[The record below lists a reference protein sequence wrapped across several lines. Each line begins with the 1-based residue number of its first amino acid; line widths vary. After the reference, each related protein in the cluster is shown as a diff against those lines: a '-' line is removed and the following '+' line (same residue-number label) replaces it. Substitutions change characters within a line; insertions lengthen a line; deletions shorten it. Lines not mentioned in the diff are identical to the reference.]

1 MRAARGWAG
10 FVVLAALATS
20 ARASA
25 QAPAASGEGAKSKF
39 FPLPMYTTV
48 PNEGST
54 YGIMPVVLRVGPDGN
69 VRWILAPSVSW
80 NRSAGVN
87 GTFRYYRYYGAD
99 LWWSIVAAASTKVN
113 RTLWLEYWALPE

>member
-1 MRAARGWAG
+1 MPRARGWAG
-10 FVVLAALATS
+10 VVVLAALAKVSPVAAEAPATAPPA
-20 ARASA
+20 AR
-25 QAPAASGEGAKSKF
+25 APAAKPKLAF

-54 YGIMPVVLRVGPDGN
+54 YGVMPVLLRTDTTER

-87 GTFRYYRYYGAD
+87 GTFRYYNYP
-99 LWWSIVAAASTKVN
+99 S
-113 RTLWLEYWALPE
+113 